1 VTGSVRL
8 RDCSDPTAHPSY
20 RPENT
25 PANSFIKNNF
35 PLSLTRRLIC
45 AQLPAILMKTR
56 NFEGEGGGGYLR
68 PCVPLWE
75 VRFDYQR
82 TAGYDEIW
90 IFQML

>member
-1 VTGSVRL
+1 MTGPVRL
-8 RDCSDPTAHPSY
+8 QDYSDPTANPSY

-25 PANSFIKNNF
+25 PANSFLKRNF
-35 PLSLTRRLIC
+35 PLSPTDRRIC
-45 AQLPAILMKTR
+45 PRFFAILMKTR
-56 NFEGEGGGGYLR
+56 NFEGEGGYLR
-68 PCVPLWE
+68 PSVPLWE